1 MHEPT
6 DNFNTRL
13 RVETTF
19 AEGDVRD
26 HRSGFSQREY
36 FRNMQDEQK
45 PKDEPKGFPA
55 MKGVVKAPRKKTKAE
70 LELQKAN
77 SKDLKQRNIK

>member
-13 RVETTF
+13 RVETTY
-19 AEGDVRD
+19 GPGVVKD
-26 HRSGFSQREY
+26 HREGFQQQQY

-45 PKDEPKGFPA
+45 PKDEPKGFPP

-70 LELQKAN
+70 LDLQKAN